1 MQTVP
6 QEADLHKILDLT
18 LLSGS
23 VLKKVLKKG
32 AILIECSVI
41 ERPLTPTISCLNQT
55 VCTMRALSSN
65 FSIDSPLKNISGW
78 WVKNVQR

>member
-1 MQTVP
+1 MQTVT

-18 LLSGS
+18 LLSRR
-23 VLKKVLKKG
+23 VLKKG
-32 AILIECSVI
+32 GILIECSVI

-65 FSIDSPLKNISGW
+65 FSIDSPLRNISGW
-78 WVKNVQR
+78 WVKNVQS